1 MYYDFCHLKHDPF
14 AELSDPECLFLSTSH
29 KAALQALMSGI
40 EAGQELLALFGA
52 PGLGKTTILRT
63 CQARIESPFQMIF
76 LDYPK
81 LSFRDVLVLI
91 YQECG
96 LACTTDSPAAMLSQL
111 YKTLQEDHK
120 HGWHVVLLIDEAHHL
135 PVQTLESFFHLF
147 VLQTATG
154 ENLFQ
159 LVLAGLPTLQ
169 HTLNLRQLRPLR
181 KRLAVRAT
189 LAPLTPEESRAYI
202 YYRLAKV
209 FLPEDELFTPGA
221 LKHIVRYARGNPR
234 VLNTLCSNMLITGS
248 LRQQKPIS
256 VQLAREVIAD
266 VGTKSPRLYL
276 RRGAVAAA
284 GLLLAAGLWWGWQTP
299 WLSSAKRSPLELSS
313 RLAQRTADIFRSP
326 IAEQPEEV
334 PVLSP
339 PGATVASP
347 PQAMPTQMLL
357 PEPSPV
363 PDPPSLQAIEPI
375 VPQVSVPTETQERR
389 PPRGSER
396 EMERLTPQ
404 MPATPPKARRVT
416 PTPGIYEEQEKV
428 PVDIAAMP
436 TPNNPGASSPQDAHR
451 PEPALPPLSSAPS
464 IKGLKTLDQALLS
477 ESGGTGSA
485 TMPKVQTVHF
495 YSLPDAATVSING
508 RVVGTTPV
516 TVQLPMGSH
525 TIFVEKSAYAS
536 KSYRLNIDRDGE
548 SNLYHNLDEGGGGR

>member
-14 AELSDPECLFLSTSH
+14 AETSDPECLFLSTSH

-63 CQARIESPFQMIF
+63 CQARIQPPFQMIF

-96 LACTTDSPAAMLSQL
+96 LDCTTDSPAAMLSQL
-111 YKTLQEDHK
+111 YKTLQEEHK
-120 HGWHVVLLIDEAHHL
+120 TGWHVVLLIDEAHHL

-159 LVLAGLPTLQ
+159 LVLAGLPELQ
-169 HTLNLRQLRPLR
+169 HTLNLPQLRPLR

-189 LAPLTPEESRAYI
+189 LAPLTSEESRAYI
-202 YYRLAKV
+202 YYRLTKV

-221 LKHIVRYARGNPR
+221 LKRIVHYAHGNPR

-256 VQLAREVIAD
+256 AQLAREIIAD
-266 VGTKSPRLYL
+266 VGTKSPRLY
-276 RRGAVAAA
+276 RRWRTAAA
-284 GLLLAAGLWWGWQTP
+284 VGLLLVAGLWWGWQPP
-299 WLSSAKRSPLELSS
+299 WLGSAKRAPLELS
-313 RLAQRTADIFRSP
+313 RLTQRTADIFRGP
-326 IAEQPEEV
+326 TAKQPVEV
-334 PVLSP
+334 PVRSP
-339 PGATVASP
+339 HSETVASP
-347 PQAMPTQMLL
+347 PQAMPAQTLL
-357 PEPSPV
+357 PEPSPA
-363 PDPPSLQAIEPI
+363 PDPQSLQAVESVLPR
-375 VPQVSVPTETQERR
+375 VSAPTEIQERR
-389 PPRGSER
+389 PPRVPEQEG
-396 EMERLTPQ
+396 ERLAPQ
-404 MPATPPKARRVT
+404 MPVVPPKSRRVA
-416 PTPGIYEEQEKV
+416 PTPGTHEGQAKV
-428 PVDIAAMP
+428 PVGIAALP
-436 TPNNPGASSPQDAHR
+436 TPSNPVAPFPQDA
-451 PEPALPPLSSAPS
+451 PGLEPALPPLLSAPS

-477 ESGGTGSA
+477 EPGTAVSA
-485 TMPKVQTVHF
+485 TTPKVQTVHF
-495 YSLPDAATVSING
+495 HSLPDAATVSIDG
-508 RVVGTTPV
+508 RVVGITPV
-516 TVQLPMGSH
+516 TVQLPLGSH
-525 TIFVEKSAYAS
+525 TILVEKSAYSS
-536 KSYRLNIDRDGE
+536 KSYRMNIDRDGE